1 MDLIIPDWPDLP
13 ANVGALS
20 TTRRGGVSI
29 APFDDGSGSGT
40 GGFNLGMHVTDC
52 PLHVRE
58 NRKLLRT
65 MLPAEPAWLTQVHG
79 TVIVDAANL
88 SGIPE
93 ADAGFTIAKGV
104 VCAIMTADCLPV
116 LLCDQNGRVVA
127 AAHAGWRGLSSGILE
142 KTVARMRA
150 AGADEITAW
159 LGPAIGPNYFEV
171 GEDVRQAFVAHEVSA
186 SGAFKPITAHGG
198 KYLADMYA
206 LAHARL
212 QRAGVHSICGGEFCT
227 VSDTRRFFSYRRDKI
242 TGRNASLIW
251 LKQEALF

>member
-29 APFDDGSGSGT
+29 APFDDGRGSRT
-40 GGFNLGMHVTDC
+40 GGFNLGMHVTDN

-79 TVIVDAANL
+79 PVIVDAASL
-88 SGIPE
+88 PDIPE
-93 ADAGFTIAKGV
+93 ADASFTTAKGV

-142 KTVARMRA
+142 KTVARMRV
-150 AGADEITAW
+150 AGADEIMAW

-186 SGAFKPITAHGG
+186 SGAFKPIPAHGG
-198 KYLADMYA
+198 KYLADIYV

-212 QRAGVHSICGGEFCT
+212 QRAGVRSISGGEFCT
-227 VSDTRRFFSYRRDKI
+227 VSNARRFFSYRRDKI